1 MARAGRKDRGL
12 LSKPDSTGKPGK
24 RVKLLWYVRLY
35 HEGRERR
42 FGSFPSK
49 TKAREFYEKA
59 KLEQKEGRFFP
70 ERYQIGGYA
79 KLEDVLNDYLD
90 AFTGRSKRDEQR
102 YKKTWLDLLPGARLN
117 SITPALLEKLRAQL
131 SEGGRSPQTVNRYMQ
146 FLRRV
151 LNKAVRDGKLAS
163 NPVSRIKMFKEP
175 AGRLR
180 FLSPEE
186 EKTLCEAVGSECTP
200 WVRLAILTGMRQ
212 GEQFSLRWEHVDFE
226 RGLITLPA
234 TKAGG
239 VQYVKLNQEAKAILR
254 DLDAKAT
261 KAQAVAEAEAI
272 AGKKSTAAQRSVW
285 VFPSENPETH
295 ADPRNFYR
303 RVYLPKVKET
313 GLDGVTWHTL
323 RHTFAS
329 RLAMS
334 GATEG
339 TIAALLRHS
348 STALVRRYAHLSPS
362 HLQEAVEKVASFGR
376 ADKAAEAP
384 QETPGA
390 AVTQEE
396 QAGAGTGDAAP
407 NPPVSVPTVTETVT
421 AGQGQ

>member
-12 LSKPDSTGKPGK
+12 LSKPDSTGKL
-24 RVKLLWYVRLY
+24 VWYVRLY
-35 HEGRERR
+35 HDGRERR
-42 FGSFPSK
+42 FGSFTSK

-70 ERYQIGGYA
+70 ERYQVGGYA
-79 KLEDVLNDYLD
+79 KLAEVLEEYLET
-90 AFTGRSKRDEQR
+90 FMGRSERDERR
-102 YKKTWLDLLPGARLN
+102 YKKTWLDLLPGVRLN
-117 SITPALLEKLRAQL
+117 AITPALLESMRGKL

-151 LNKAVRDGKLAS
+151 LSKAVRDGKLTN
-163 NPVSRIKMFKEP
+163 NPVSRIKMFREP

-186 EKTLCEAVGSECTP
+186 ERELCKAVGSEFAP

-212 GEQFSLRWEHVDFE
+212 AEQFTLRWEHIDFD

-239 VQYVKLNQEAKAILR
+239 VQYVKLNGEAKLILR
-254 DLDAKAT
+254 ELDTTAA

-272 AGKKSTAAQRSVW
+272 AGKRKTSPIRSLW

-295 ADPRNFYR
+295 VDPRNFYR

-348 STALVRRYAHLSPS
+348 STVLVRRYAHLSPS
-362 HLQEAVEKVASFGR
+362 HLQEAVEKVARFGR
-376 ADKAAEAP
+376 IERPAEP
-384 QETPGA
+384 
-390 AVTQEE
+390 VQEE
-396 QAGAGTGDAAP
+396 PKTVVNGEGESEKRRRETILE
-407 NPPVSVPTVTETVT
+407 PVFPVPTVTGTVT
-421 AGQGQ
+421 SGQGL

>member
-1 MARAGRKDRGL
+1 
-12 LSKPDSTGKPGK
+12 
-24 RVKLLWYVRLY
+24 VWYVRLY

-42 FGSFPSK
+42 FGSFPTK

-70 ERYQIGGYA
+70 ERYQVGGYA
-79 KLEDVLNDYLD
+79 KLAEVLEEYLA
-90 AFTGRSKRDEQR
+90 AFTGRSERDERR
-102 YKKTWLDLLPGARLN
+102 YKKTWLDLLPGMRLN
-117 SITPALLEKLRAQL
+117 AITPALLESLRGKL

-151 LNKAVRDGKLAS
+151 LSKAVRDGKLAN
-163 NPVSRIKMFKEP
+163 NPVSRIKMFREP
-175 AGRLR
+175 AGRMR

-186 EKTLCEAVGSECTP
+186 EQVLCKAVGPEFSR

-212 GEQFSLRWEHVDFE
+212 AEQFSLRWEHIDFD

-239 VQYVKLNQEAKAILR
+239 VQYVKLNGEARLILR
-254 DLDAKAT
+254 ELDTLAA

-272 AGKKSTAAQRSVW
+272 AGKQQTAACRSHW
-285 VFPSENPETH
+285 VFPSENPDTH
-295 ADPRNFYR
+295 VDPRNFYR
-303 RVYLPKVKET
+303 RVYLPKVKKV

-348 STALVRRYAHLSPS
+348 STVLVRRYAHLSPS

-376 ADKAAEAP
+376 IGQPVEPVKDEPKTEAKGGGESVE
-384 QETPGA
+384 QSCET
-390 AVTQEE
+390 
-396 QAGAGTGDAAP
+396 AP
-407 NPPVSVPTVTETVT
+407 EPSFSVSTVTGTVT
-421 AGQGQ
+421 RG

>member
-12 LSKPDSTGKPGK
+12 LSKPDSTGKPF
-24 RVKLLWYVRLY
+24 WYVRLS
-35 HEGRERR
+35 HDGKERR
-42 FGSFPSK
+42 FGSFPNK

-70 ERYQIGGYA
+70 ERYQTGGYA
-79 KLEDVLNDYLD
+79 KLDDVLEDYLA
-90 AFTGRSKRDEQR
+90 AFAGRSKRDETR
-102 YKKTWLDLLPGARLN
+102 YKKTWLNLLAGARLN
-117 SITPALLEKLRAQL
+117 AITPAGLEAIRAKLA
-131 SEGGRSPQTVNRYMQ
+131 EGGRSPQTVNRYMQ

-163 NPVSRIKMFKEP
+163 NPVSRIKMFREP
-175 AGRLR
+175 VGKTR

-186 EKTLCEAVGSECTP
+186 EKTLCDAVGLEFAP

-212 GEQFSLRWEHVDFE
+212 GEQFSLRWEHVDLE
-226 RGLITLPA
+226 RGLIALPA
-234 TKAGG
+234 TKAGD

-254 DLDAKAT
+254 DLGASAA

-272 AGKKSTAAQRSVW
+272 AGKRSAGVQRSAW
-285 VFPSENPETH
+285 VFPSGNPETH

-303 RVYLPKVKET
+303 RVYLPKVKEK

-362 HLQEAVEKVASFGR
+362 HLQEAVEKVAAFGKSVTPAVSPAREAIQSARPDER
-376 ADKAAEAP
+376 AGEQSLD
-384 QETPGA
+384 
-390 AVTQEE
+390 AVP
-396 QAGAGTGDAAP
+396 ASPIA
-407 NPPVSVPTVTETVT
+407 VPTVTGTVT
-421 AGQGQ
+421 GGQGL

>member
-12 LSKPDSTGKPGK
+12 LAKKDSTGK
-24 RVKLLWYVRLY
+24 LSWYVRLC
-35 HEGRERR
+35 HEGKERR
-42 FGSFPSK
+42 FGSFPTK
-49 TKAREFYEKA
+49 TQAREFYEKA

-70 ERYQIGGYA
+70 ERYQQGGYA
-79 KLEDVLNDYLD
+79 KLADMLDEYLA
-90 AFTGRSKRDEQR
+90 AFAGRSKRDEAR
-102 YKKTWLDLLPGARLN
+102 YRKTWLDLLPEARLN
-117 SITPALLEKLRAQL
+117 AITPALLEKLRAQL
-131 SEGGRSPQTVNRYMQ
+131 SAGDRSPQTVNRYMQ

-186 EKTLCEAVGSECTP
+186 ERTLCEAVGP
-200 WVRLAILTGMRQ
+200 DHALWVRLAILTGMRQ
-212 GEQFSLRWEHVDFE
+212 GEQFNLRWDHVDLE

-239 VQYVKLNQEAKAILR
+239 VQYVKLNGEAKAILR
-254 DLDAKAT
+254 DLDAGAT

-272 AGKKSTAAQRSVW
+272 ARKKGAGVNRSAW
-285 VFPSENPETH
+285 VFPSENQETH
-295 ADPRNFYR
+295 VDPRNFYR
-303 RVYLPKVKET
+303 RVYLPKVKEK

-348 STALVRRYAHLSPS
+348 STALVSRYAHLSPS
-362 HLQEAVEKVASFGR
+362 HLQEAVEKVAAFGKEQAR
-376 ADKAAEAP
+376 SVSLLTKAETDAMPGEGAGEWSLDEAP
-384 QETPGA
+384 
-390 AVTQEE
+390 
-396 QAGAGTGDAAP
+396 AP
-407 NPPVSVPTVTETVT
+407 PISVPTVTGTVT
-421 AGQGQ
+421 GAQGR

>member
-1 MARAGRKDRGL
+1 MARKGRLDRGL
-12 LSKPDSTGKPGK
+12 LSKLDSTGK
-24 RVKLLWYVRLY
+24 RVWFVRLY
-35 HEGRERR
+35 HEGRDRR
-42 FGSFPSK
+42 FGSFPNK

-70 ERYQIGGYA
+70 ERYQVGGYA
-79 KLEDVLNDYLD
+79 KLSEVLDEYLA
-90 AFTGRSKRDEQR
+90 AFTGRSERDERR
-102 YKKTWLDLLPGARLN
+102 YKKMWLELLPGARLN
-117 SITPALLEKLRAQL
+117 AITPALLESVRGKL
-131 SEGGRSPQTVNRYMQ
+131 SDGGRSPQTVNRYMQ

-151 LNKAVRDGKLAS
+151 LSKAVRDGKLAT

-186 EKTLCEAVGSECTP
+186 EQTLCTALGPEFAP

-212 GEQFSLRWEHVDFE
+212 AEQFSLRWEHIDFE

-239 VQYVKLNQEAKAILR
+239 VQYVKLNGEAKAILR
-254 DLDAKAT
+254 ELDTAAA

-272 AGKKSTAAQRSVW
+272 AGKQKTASRRSHW
-285 VFPSENPETH
+285 VFPSENPDTPV
-295 ADPRNFYR
+295 DPRNFYR

-362 HLQEAVEKVASFGR
+362 HLQEAVEKVARFGKTEQPIEPGKLEPKTL
-376 ADKAAEAP
+376 ANGEGESAE
-384 QETPGA
+384 QRCETVP
-390 AVTQEE
+390 E
-396 QAGAGTGDAAP
+396 P
-407 NPPVSVPTVTETVT
+407 SVSVPTVTGTVT
-421 AGQGQ
+421 RG

>member
-12 LSKPDSTGKPGK
+12 LSKLDSIGKP
-24 RVKLLWYVRLY
+24 VWFVRLY

-42 FGSFPSK
+42 FGSFPNK
-49 TKAREFYEKA
+49 TKAREFYEKT

-79 KLEDVLNDYLD
+79 KLAEVLEEYLA
-90 AFTGRSKRDEQR
+90 AFTGRSERDERR
-102 YKKTWLDLLPGARLN
+102 YKRTWLDLLPGARLN
-117 SITPALLEKLRAQL
+117 AITPALLESVRGKL

-151 LNKAVRDGKLAS
+151 LSKAVRDGKLAN

-175 AGRLR
+175 PGRLR

-186 EKTLCEAVGSECTP
+186 EQVLCTAVGLEFSP
-200 WVRLAILTGMRQ
+200 WIRLAILTGMRQ
-212 GEQFSLRWEHVDFE
+212 AEQFSLRWEHIDFE
-226 RGLITLPA
+226 RGLVTLPA

-239 VQYVKLNQEAKAILR
+239 VQYVKLNGEAKHILR
-254 DLDAKAT
+254 ELDTMAAKV
-261 KAQAVAEAEAI
+261 QAVAEAEAI
-272 AGKKSTAAQRSVW
+272 AGKQKPVACRSNW

-295 ADPRNFYR
+295 VDPRNFYR

-348 STALVRRYAHLSPS
+348 STVLVRRYAHLSPS
-362 HLQEAVEKVASFGR
+362 HLQEAVEKVARFGR
-376 ADKAAEAP
+376 IEQPAEPVKEEPKTMAKG
-384 QETPGA
+384 EGESEERGRE
-390 AVTQEE
+390 AVPE
-396 QAGAGTGDAAP
+396 P
-407 NPPVSVPTVTETVT
+407 SFSVPTVTGTVT
-421 AGQGQ
+421 SGQRL